1 MTHKHFAIIENN
13 IVTNIIVVGE
23 NFCATEEA
31 GNTFV
36 QSLGFAEG
44 KDAERP
50 ESPTPANIG
59 DQFNRELGRFQSDS
73 AVPPDVIRRLVD
85 KNNLALGWEND
96 TTKEWFYNDSGRWEV
111 RDVQEG
117 V

>member
-1 MTHKHFAIIENN
+1 MKNFAIIQNN
-13 IVTNIIVVGE
+13 IVVNMIVLADE
-23 NFCATEEA
+23 DCATEDA
-31 GNTFV
+31 GNAFV
-36 QSLGFAEG
+36 QAIGFAEG

-59 DQFNRELGRFQSDS
+59 DQFNRELGRFQDDPN
-73 AVPPDVIRRLVD
+73 ATPDPL
-85 KNNLALGWEND
+85 ED
-96 TTKEWFYNDSGRWEV
+96 TTKEWFYNDNGRWEV

>member
-1 MTHKHFAIIENN
+1 MTTKDYAIIENN
-13 IVTNIIVVGE
+13 VVVNIIVLSDE
-23 NFCATEEA
+23 DCKTEDA
-31 GNTFV
+31 GNAFV

-50 ESPTPANIG
+50 ESPTSAKIG
-59 DQFNRELGRFQSDS
+59 DHFNRELGRFQDDPN
-73 AVPPDVIRRLVD
+73 ATPDPL
-85 KNNLALGWEND
+85 ED

-117 V
+117 A